1 MWAKILSVL
10 FIVVFVF
17 MGLSYMKKEAPEAQ
31 KPGEDAQAPIMR
43 EASNIIM
50 YEKRLDSD
58 KTFVIRAQSVNQE
71 TNELF
76 TMSAFSVVRSDGMKI
91 TGNLA
96 RYDTGA
102 SVLRVLGPMTIITS
116 DGWRA
121 SLTDL
126 VWDRRNKHAMTTK
139 PVKMEGEKGTITAAS
154 AEFFDDFNRMQLMG
168 DVHAQVSRSIYP
180 D

>member
-1 MWAKILSVL
+1 MWAKILSVV
-10 FIVVFVF
+10 FIVAFIF
-17 MGLSYMKKEAPEAQ
+17 IGLSYKKTLPESQ
-31 KPGEDAQAPIMR
+31 KPGDNAQTPIMR
-43 EASNIIM
+43 EASNVIM
-50 YEKRLDSD
+50 YEKRLDSN
-58 KTFVIRAQSVNQE
+58 KMFVIHAQSVKQE

-76 TMSAFSVVRSDGMKI
+76 AMNAFSVNRSDGMKI

-102 SVLRVLGPMTIITS
+102 SVLRILGPITIITS
-116 DGWRA
+116 DGWQA

-126 VWDRRNKHAMTTK
+126 VWDRSNKHAFTDK
-139 PVKMEGEKGTITAAS
+139 PVKVDGEKGTITADR
-154 AEFFDDFNRMQLMG
+154 AEFFDDFNRVQLTG